1 MSGYDPHT
9 GWTHFTSTK
18 VSRYHRAIEGQ
29 PDDLTARLNAIGADW
44 YCDASGGLH
53 VRCDDGQLWEI
64 LSGKPSTFT
73 SATETD
79 PKDEE
84 EWINVTDIGA
94 ALAVPPLGTSTVL
107 RLLREAGLLQRKD
120 GRDVPT
126 EAAVGLFEERP
137 VEGHRASRFPSR
149 PSPGAVQRRWA
160 YRVLVMLR
168 ERVSGTASAQGW
180 LHVH

>member
-1 MSGYDPHT
+1 MSGYNPRT

-18 VSRYHRAIEGQ
+18 VSRYYRTIDGQ
-29 PDDLTARLNAIGADW
+29 PDDLEERLTAIGADW
-44 YCDASGGLH
+44 YWDASGGLH
-53 VRCDDGQLWEI
+53 VRCDDGRLWEI

-84 EWINVTDIGA
+84 EWINVTDIGV
-94 ALAVPPLGTSTVL
+94 ALAEPPLGTSTVL
-107 RLLREAGLLQRKD
+107 RLLREAGLLARKE

-126 EAAVGLFEERP
+126 EAALGLFDERP
-137 VEGHRASRFPSR
+137 VAGHQASRFAAR
-149 PSPGAVQRRWA
+149 PGASTVQRRWA

-168 ERVSGTASAQGW
+168 QKTSGASTDRG
-180 LHVH
+180 